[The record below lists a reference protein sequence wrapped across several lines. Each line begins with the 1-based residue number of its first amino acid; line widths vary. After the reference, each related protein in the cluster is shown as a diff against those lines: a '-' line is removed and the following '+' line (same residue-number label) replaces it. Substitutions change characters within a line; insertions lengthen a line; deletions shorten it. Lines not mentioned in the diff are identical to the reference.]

1 MSDSSRGP
9 VLAHSNVD
17 YVNSHFGV
25 GASVGLGMPSP
36 DTDYTLAFN
45 GDSVLSGGIA
55 ILYLFMDLL
64 SELANQKYLEM
75 QEKAKVSRDAQDK
88 ANEVNEVIAKVS
100 KEGDQGAEPLPQ
112 DVIDYMRENG
122 IEVDGKSIDDY
133 LKHPQ
138 SPMKN
143 VVVHLTS
150 SDGQKLDIT
159 HSNGQYYTYSM
170 DGDKGYTLISDK
182 IKDGKITSFSAG
194 DNPGEPITLVKD
206 GVTYTGTVPDY
217 QSLSELGYDDSSD
230 GLAEVKLNKGQL
242 EAVKDALENVSN
254 RASDF
259 VSQAQLQLQKIMQT
273 YNVSV
278 SMINSM
284 QTMLQE
290 MNKSIAQNIR

>member
-9 VLAHSNVD
+9 VLVHSNVD

-25 GASVGLGMPSP
+25 GASVGLGIPSP

-55 ILYLFMDLL
+55 VLYLFMDLL
-64 SELANQKYLEM
+64 SELAGQKYREM
-75 QEKAKVSRDAQDK
+75 QEKAKVSRDAQDE

-100 KEGDQGAEPLPQ
+100 KEGDKGAEPLPQ
-112 DVIDYMRENG
+112 DVIDYMRNNG
-122 IEVDGKSIDDY
+122 IQVDGKSIDDY
-133 LKHPQ
+133 LNHPTKPPEPQ
-138 SPMKN
+138 A
-143 VVVHLTS
+143 HIFLTS
-150 SDGQKLDIT
+150 SDGQKLDLFR
-159 HSNGQYYTYSM
+159 YD
-170 DGDKGYTLISDK
+170 DGTFQSYAELD
-182 IKDGKITSFSAG
+182 DGKGGVIQETIDPAKVQVSTDG
-194 DNPGEPITLVKD
+194 KD
-206 GVTYTGTVPDY
+206 VTYVLNGKTYKGSFDDPKP
-217 QSLSELGYDDSSD
+217 DDS
-230 GLAEVKLNKGQL
+230 LATVKLDKGQL

-278 SMINSM
+278 SLINSM
-284 QTMLQE
+284 QTMLEE